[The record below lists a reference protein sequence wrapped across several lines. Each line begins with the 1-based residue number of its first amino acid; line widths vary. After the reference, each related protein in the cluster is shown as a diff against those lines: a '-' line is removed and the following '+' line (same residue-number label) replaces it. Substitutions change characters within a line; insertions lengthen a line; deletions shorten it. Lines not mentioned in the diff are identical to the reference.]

1 MRTALRLLTAGI
13 LAALTYLVVT
23 GIRAD
28 IPVGELKER
37 YTYPESR
44 FMEVMGMDVHYRITG
59 AGPETVV
66 LLHGTSSSLHT
77 WEGWTELLNPHFR
90 VVSLDLPAFGLTG
103 PFPDGDYSPENYL
116 LFLEKVFEKLGL
128 DSFHLAG
135 NSFGGYLAWRYAVYN
150 PHHVNRLVLLNASG
164 YPRGDQ
170 PTPLGF
176 RLAMVEPF
184 RPVFTRF
191 TPRWLV
197 ERTVHE
203 VFFDTDRVTDALVD
217 RYHALLLREG
227 NRGALMSRIQQVK
240 HESADDVVRVGCPTL
255 ILWGDHD
262 RVVTPEDAPRF
273 HRDIPGSRLIV
284 YDRMGHV
291 PMEEDPQRT
300 MADVLPFLNG
310 EIR

>member
-1 MRTALRLLTAGI
+1 MRIALRLSLAGVI
-13 LAALTYLVVT
+13 AALIWVVFT
-23 GIRAD
+23 GVKSD
-28 IPVGELKER
+28 IPIEELKES
-37 YTYPESR
+37 YTYPESGFYR
-44 FMEVMGMDVHYRITG
+44 LMGVDVHYRITG
-59 AGPETVV
+59 AGEETVV

-77 WEGWTELLNPHFR
+77 WEGWTELLDPHFR

-116 LFLEKVFEKLGL
+116 VFLEEFMAMLQL
-128 DSFHLAG
+128 DNFHLAG
-135 NSFGGYLAWRYAVYN
+135 NSFGGYLAWRYAVRN
-150 PHHVNRLVLLNASG
+150 PEQVQRLVLLNSSG

-197 ERTVHE
+197 KGTVHE
-203 VFFDTDRVTDALVD
+203 VFYDTDRVTDALVD
-217 RYHALLLREG
+217 RYHSLLLREG
-227 NRGALMSRIQQVK
+227 NRGALMSRIQQVH
-240 HESADDVVRVGCPTL
+240 HETADEVVNVQCPTL

-262 RVVTPEDAPRF
+262 RVVTPDDAPKF
-273 HRDIPGSRLIV
+273 HRDIPDSRLIV

-300 MADVLPFLNG
+300 MADVLPFLNE